1 MSKYCCSECGGTNI
15 QVQAW
20 INPNTGQ
27 IVDTLESND
36 CWCEDEDLESAWE
49 EANKC
54 QNGIVAMLSTRA
66 LKIR

>member
-27 IVDTLESND
+27 IVDTLESNELD
-36 CWCEDEDLESAWE
+36 SALLM
-49 EANKC
+49 N
-54 QNGIVAMLSTRA
+54 
-66 LKIR
+66 